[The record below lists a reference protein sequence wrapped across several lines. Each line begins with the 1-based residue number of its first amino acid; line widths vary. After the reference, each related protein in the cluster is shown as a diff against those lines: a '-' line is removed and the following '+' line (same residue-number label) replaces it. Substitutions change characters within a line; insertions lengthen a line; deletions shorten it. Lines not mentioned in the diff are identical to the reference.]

1 MVQNLSDNLSSVLS
15 GTSLL
20 LMPLFCRMFK
30 SRTGDQIL
38 NGTEQNHDYFVDNLF
53 EEAQK
58 IGAICMSPTTVKNQ
72 VGVDEKNASL
82 T

>member
-1 MVQNLSDNLSSVLS
+1 MLSSVLS

-20 LMPLFCRMFK
+20 FVHLFCRMCK
-30 SRTGDQIL
+30 SRADGQIL
-38 NGTEQNHDYFVDNLF
+38 NGTEQNHDYFVNDLF

-58 IGAICMSPTTVKNQ
+58 IGAICVSPTTVKNQ
-72 VGVDEKNASL
+72 VDVDKKNTNL